1 MKTSRR
7 SPSIIAACGLF
18 AAAGACR
25 RTPPAP
31 PSEPNPPAVVDA
43 ARGSGGIDAGVPHD
57 VAVAPVDAGPPRV
70 LTLRITNAGTAP
82 MTILTNPD
90 TNEILHTRHLFPR
103 RNPDAGIGLAADGEL
118 VKFFVVGQEP
128 RCRDDAGAGYGG
140 LGQPEPRTLAPN
152 ETIEFTWD
160 GVQRRE
166 VIGPRGVCQ
175 EEGVP
180 ENGRYRFEFD
190 QPYNLPNCNRPIV
203 TWPLAPDAPR
213 VLEIRCTPRPHAEGE
228 EH

>member
-7 SPSIIAACGLF
+7 SPSIRALGRLTCSIAF
-18 AAAGACR
+18 AAACR
-25 RTPPAP
+25 RNPPSAP
-31 PSEPNPPAVVDA
+31 PPSSTVDA
-43 ARGSGGIDAGVPHD
+43 SHATNALDAGAMRD
-57 VAVAPVDAGPPRV
+57 VAVAPRDAGPPHV
-70 LTLRITNAGTAP
+70 LTIRITNAGAAP

-103 RNPDAGIGLAADGEL
+103 RNPDAGIGLAQEGEL
-118 VKFFVVGQEP
+118 VKFFPVGQEP

-140 LGQPEPRTLAPN
+140 LGQPEPRTLAPS
-152 ETIEFTWD
+152 ETIEFAWD

-166 VIGPRGVCQ
+166 VIGSRGVCQ
-175 EEGVP
+175 DEGQP
-180 ENGRYRFEFD
+180 DNGRYRFEFD
-190 QPYNLPNCNRPIV
+190 QPYNLPQCNRPII

-213 VLEIRCTPRPHAEGE
+213 VLEIRCTPRPHPEGE